1 MHSSVFYTGQTSS
14 SADKNHFG
22 FIEVNEVGFMR
33 VDMRTACPWLAGLHE
48 NITHFLAENWRVGR
62 LGR

>member
-1 MHSSVFYTGQTSS
+1 MHSSLFYTGQTSS
-14 SADKNHFG
+14 SADENHFG

-33 VDMRTACPWLAGLHE
+33 AAVKTACPWLAEVHE
-48 NITHFLAENWRVGR
+48 SVTHFLPKNRGVGR